1 MSKLVVESGAIFNA
15 KSSMKD
21 EATDDSSIKK
31 ISNFKEA
38 REKTA

>member
-31 ISNFKEA
+31 ISNFNEA